1 MNLGMLRP
9 YFPFLIFCCIG
20 VLNTLVNYSIFL
32 YLIIYMGFSY
42 LHAGSLG
49 FLSGAITGFFLNRK
63 FTFKNS
69 IKISTGLST
78 YLFLQLGCLIVNSC
92 IQFIVVEYFSVP
104 SKLSQLPAITV
115 TLFLNYIIS
124 KEFIF
129 LIKDSNEGG
138 RIKSK

>member
-1 MNLGMLRP
+1 
-9 YFPFLIFCCIG
+9 
-20 VLNTLVNYSIFL
+20 
-32 YLIIYMGFSY
+32 MGFSY

-63 FTFKNS
+63 FTFKSS